1 MIIFHLLHLRSKF
14 ITFIVSQIITFM
26 VKVLLHLWLV
36 IYYIYG
42 KFLLHV
48 RCVLHL
54 WLTFIT
60 LVLHLWMII
69 TFMGDTD

>member
-1 MIIFHLLHLRSKF
+1 
-14 ITFIVSQIITFM
+14 M
-26 VKVLLHLWLV
+26 VGNLLHLWLV
-36 IYYIYG
+36 FVTCI
-42 KFLLHV
+42 V